1 MGKHEDVEV
10 VVEEREKTLAEPSRV
25 GAIAGRKQGET
36 IRLRIDHGVAQDQ
49 EPLPGVEER
58 HFPRGRSFQR
68 DHFDLVFDL
77 GSPFQEGD
85 LAQSPFLRRRGGG
98 EHRAMVVPGKG
109 MGRPAMIGIGDHG
122 ADPWAR
128 KFLQL
133 RGPGGGRIDGKPAPS
148 EACGRGKKV
157 GFHRGIIAMPE
168 GEGGGEPVKLG
179 GGGHCQRARSV
190 GILAAMVILRNL
202 MITFSYQARDTSGK
216 IVSGLH
222 DALNEDNAISALMG
236 RGLMVLSL
244 QKKAAAGKT
253 RKKNVSVKE
262 TDLVLFTRQLSTMV
276 EAGISLVQ
284 AMTALY
290 EQCDPKRQRNLRQ
303 VVSEVT
309 TAIQSGETMTEAISK
324 HPRVFSRLYCSMIKA
339 GEQGGLLAEIL
350 DRLAG
355 FLEAS
360 ARLRKKVKS
369 AMTYPVIVICI
380 AFAITTFLIVKV
392 VPIFGEIFKD
402 FGAKLPAPT
411 QFLIDMSEFI
421 RGQWYFLAFA
431 LFGAIFGI
439 RYFLRTKAG
448 RQFGDKWKL
457 KLPVFGPLVHKIC
470 MSRFA
475 RTFAQLIRSGV
486 PILEVLD
493 IVGATSGNHVVESSV
508 KVVSSDVEKG
518 DNLSVAL
525 SKQPVFPPMMLRMV
539 AAGEATGKIDTMLE
553 KMADFWD
560 EEIEAM
566 LDALTSLIEP
576 MLIVFLGV
584 IVGGIVIAMFLP
596 IFKLN
601 EVVSQSKN

>member
-1 MGKHEDVEV
+1 
-10 VVEEREKTLAEPSRV
+10 
-25 GAIAGRKQGET
+25 
-36 IRLRIDHGVAQDQ
+36 
-49 EPLPGVEER
+49 
-58 HFPRGRSFQR
+58 
-68 DHFDLVFDL
+68 
-77 GSPFQEGD
+77 
-85 LAQSPFLRRRGGG
+85 
-98 EHRAMVVPGKG
+98 
-109 MGRPAMIGIGDHG
+109 
-122 ADPWAR
+122 
-128 KFLQL
+128 
-133 RGPGGGRIDGKPAPS
+133 
-148 EACGRGKKV
+148 
-157 GFHRGIIAMPE
+157 
-168 GEGGGEPVKLG
+168 
-179 GGGHCQRARSV
+179 
-190 GILAAMVILRNL
+190 
-202 MITFSYQARDTSGK
+202 MITFSYQARDMSGK
-216 IVSGLH
+216 IVSGIQ
-222 DALNEDNAISALMG
+222 DALNEDNAVTSLMS

-244 QKKAAAGKT
+244 QQKSAATKQ
-253 RKKNVSVKE
+253 RKKTWTVKE
-262 TDLVLFTRQLSTMV
+262 TDLVLFTRQLSTMI

-290 EQCDPKRQRNLRQ
+290 DQCDPKRQKSLRHII
-303 VVSEVT
+303 SDVT
-309 TAIQSGETMTEAISK
+309 TRVQGGESFHESIAK
-324 HPRVFSRLYCSMIKA
+324 HPRVFDRLFVSMVKA
-339 GEQGGLLAEIL
+339 GEHGGLLAEIL

-380 AFAITTFLIVKV
+380 AMAITTFLIVKV

-402 FGAKLPAPT
+402 FGSKLPAPT
-411 QFLIDMSEFI
+411 QFLIDVSDFM
-421 RGQWYFLAFA
+421 RGEWYFLVLAV
-431 LFGAIFGI
+431 FGTFFGI
-439 RYFLRTKAG
+439 RTFLRSTRGK
-448 RQFGDKWKL
+448 QIWDKWKL
-457 KLPVFGPLVHKIC
+457 KLPVFGPLIHKIC

-493 IVGATSGNHVVESSV
+493 IVGGASGNHVVEMSIRG
-508 KVVSSDVEKG
+508 VSSDVEKG

-525 SKQPVFPPMMLRMV
+525 SKKPIFPPMMLRMV

-601 EVVSQSKN
+601 EVVSQSKS

>member
-1 MGKHEDVEV
+1 
-10 VVEEREKTLAEPSRV
+10 
-25 GAIAGRKQGET
+25 
-36 IRLRIDHGVAQDQ
+36 
-49 EPLPGVEER
+49 
-58 HFPRGRSFQR
+58 
-68 DHFDLVFDL
+68 
-77 GSPFQEGD
+77 
-85 LAQSPFLRRRGGG
+85 
-98 EHRAMVVPGKG
+98 
-109 MGRPAMIGIGDHG
+109 
-122 ADPWAR
+122 
-128 KFLQL
+128 
-133 RGPGGGRIDGKPAPS
+133 
-148 EACGRGKKV
+148 
-157 GFHRGIIAMPE
+157 
-168 GEGGGEPVKLG
+168 
-179 GGGHCQRARSV
+179 
-190 GILAAMVILRNL
+190 
-202 MITFSYQARDTSGK
+202 MITFSYQARDMSGK
-216 IVSGLH
+216 IVSGIQ
-222 DALNEDNAISALMG
+222 DALNEDNAVTSLMS

-244 QKKAAAGKT
+244 QQKSAATKQ
-253 RKKNVSVKE
+253 RKKTWTVKE
-262 TDLVLFTRQLSTMV
+262 TDLVLFTRQLSTMI

-290 EQCDPKRQRNLRQ
+290 DQCDPKRQKSLRHII
-303 VVSEVT
+303 SDVT
-309 TAIQSGETMTEAISK
+309 TRVQGGESFHESIAK
-324 HPRVFSRLYCSMIKA
+324 HPRVFDRLFVSMVKA
-339 GEQGGLLAEIL
+339 GESGGLLAEIL

-380 AFAITTFLIVKV
+380 AMAITTFLIVKV

-402 FGAKLPAPT
+402 FGSKLPAPT
-411 QFLIDMSEFI
+411 QFLIDVSDFM
-421 RGQWYFLAFA
+421 RGEWYFLV
-431 LFGAIFGI
+431 LGIFGTFFGI
-439 RYFLRTKAG
+439 RTFLRSTRGK
-448 RQFGDKWKL
+448 QIWDKWKL

-493 IVGATSGNHVVESSV
+493 IVGGASGNHVVEMSI
-508 KVVSSDVEKG
+508 KGVSDDVEKG

-525 SKQPVFPPMMLRMV
+525 SKKPIFPPMMLRMV

-601 EVVSQSKN
+601 EVVSQAKT

>member
-1 MGKHEDVEV
+1 M
-10 VVEEREKTLAEPSRV
+10 
-25 GAIAGRKQGET
+25 
-36 IRLRIDHGVAQDQ
+36 
-49 EPLPGVEER
+49 
-58 HFPRGRSFQR
+58 
-68 DHFDLVFDL
+68 
-77 GSPFQEGD
+77 
-85 LAQSPFLRRRGGG
+85 
-98 EHRAMVVPGKG
+98 
-109 MGRPAMIGIGDHG
+109 
-122 ADPWAR
+122 
-128 KFLQL
+128 
-133 RGPGGGRIDGKPAPS
+133 
-148 EACGRGKKV
+148 
-157 GFHRGIIAMPE
+157 
-168 GEGGGEPVKLG
+168 
-179 GGGHCQRARSV
+179 
-190 GILAAMVILRNL
+190 
-202 MITFSYQARDTSGK
+202 SGK
-216 IVSGLH
+216 IVSGIQ
-222 DALNEDNAISALMG
+222 DALNEDNAVTSLMS

-244 QKKAAAGKT
+244 QQKSVATKQ
-253 RKKNVSVKE
+253 RKKTWTVKE
-262 TDLVLFTRQLSTMV
+262 TDLVLFTRQLSTMI

-290 EQCDPKRQRNLRQ
+290 DQCDPKRQKNLRHII
-303 VVSEVT
+303 SDVT
-309 TAIQSGETMTEAISK
+309 TRVQGGETFHESIAK
-324 HPRVFSRLYCSMIKA
+324 HPRVFDRLFVSMVKA
-339 GEQGGLLAEIL
+339 GEHGGLLAEIL

-380 AFAITTFLIVKV
+380 AMAITTFLIVKV

-402 FGAKLPAPT
+402 FGSKLPAPT
-411 QFLIDMSEFI
+411 QFLIDVSDFM
-421 RGQWYFLAFA
+421 RGEWYFLIA
-431 LFGAIFGI
+431 GIFGI
-439 RYFLRTKAG
+439 FFGVRTFLRSTRGK
-448 RQFGDKWKL
+448 QLWDKWKL
-457 KLPVFGPLVHKIC
+457 KLPVFGPLIHKIC

-493 IVGATSGNHVVESSV
+493 IVGGASGNHVVETSI
-508 KVVSSDVEKG
+508 KGVSDDVEKG

-525 SKQPVFPPMMLRMV
+525 SKKAIFPPMMLRMV

-601 EVVSQSKN
+601 EVVSQAKT

>member
-1 MGKHEDVEV
+1 
-10 VVEEREKTLAEPSRV
+10 
-25 GAIAGRKQGET
+25 
-36 IRLRIDHGVAQDQ
+36 
-49 EPLPGVEER
+49 
-58 HFPRGRSFQR
+58 
-68 DHFDLVFDL
+68 
-77 GSPFQEGD
+77 
-85 LAQSPFLRRRGGG
+85 
-98 EHRAMVVPGKG
+98 
-109 MGRPAMIGIGDHG
+109 
-122 ADPWAR
+122 
-128 KFLQL
+128 
-133 RGPGGGRIDGKPAPS
+133 
-148 EACGRGKKV
+148 
-157 GFHRGIIAMPE
+157 
-168 GEGGGEPVKLG
+168 
-179 GGGHCQRARSV
+179 
-190 GILAAMVILRNL
+190 
-202 MITFSYQARDTSGK
+202 MITFSYQARDMSGK
-216 IVSGLH
+216 IVSGIQ
-222 DALNEDNAISALMG
+222 DALNEDNAVTSLMS

-244 QKKAAAGKT
+244 QQKSVASKT
-253 RKKNVSVKE
+253 RKKTWTVKE
-262 TDLVLFTRQLSTMV
+262 TDLVLFTRQLSTMI

-284 AMTALY
+284 ALTALY
-290 EQCDPKRQRNLRQ
+290 DQCDPKRQKSLRHII
-303 VVSEVT
+303 SDVT
-309 TAIQSGETMTEAISK
+309 TRVQGGETFHESIAK
-324 HPRVFSRLYCSMIKA
+324 HPRVFDRLFVSMVKA
-339 GEQGGLLAEIL
+339 GEHGGLLAEIL

-380 AFAITTFLIVKV
+380 AMAITTFLIVKV

-402 FGAKLPAPT
+402 FGSKLPAPT
-411 QFLIDMSEFI
+411 QFLIDVSDFM
-421 RGQWYFLAFA
+421 RGEWYFLLLAIGGTF
-431 LFGAIFGI
+431 FGVRFFI
-439 RYFLRTKAG
+439 RSTRGKQLWDR
-448 RQFGDKWKL
+448 WKL
-457 KLPVFGPLVHKIC
+457 KLPVFGPLIHKIC

-493 IVGATSGNHVVESSV
+493 IVGGASGNHVVETSIQSV
-508 KVVSSDVEKG
+508 GADVEKG

-525 SKQPVFPPMMLRMV
+525 SKKAIFPPMMLRMV